1 MDNIEIRSDMN
12 LRISDAKTRTVTG
25 IAVPYEVEA
34 HGEIFARDAVT
45 LEPGAKL
52 FWQHEEPIGLITDGK
67 HTDAGY
73 EITARVSETSL
84 GNDVM
89 TMLRDGVIDKFSVGF
104 QLRDYEIVDGIRR
117 VTDALVRE
125 VSAVV
130 FPWYSSA
137 DITAVRNEQN
147 SEDETSSP
155 DNTDNEPV
163 SATIQGETNM
173 ENTTPVVPDAAEV
186 RELMDGLAH
195 LERKVSDMEIKDT
208 APAGSEYRT
217 AGDFIM
223 ALAQGQDTA
232 VRAYN
237 GATTSDS
244 VVTPIDRDL
253 TMLVET
259 AAPLRQV
266 FSTAVTPADG
276 MAIYFAQL
284 GGITDGTAAQ
294 AAQGDDL
301 GYYEIQVTA
310 KNTTL
315 KTIGSFIELS
325 IQSITRSTVD
335 FLNNTFRGQA
345 IALGN
350 KLNAELIAQYQT
362 TVAAQITAN
371 NKVTF
376 AATGATYNTW
386 LGAITDAA
394 VKFATLG
401 LPMEY
406 LIVDTVTFKELM
418 ALQGS
423 DGRPVLLVDGA
434 GTNNVGSI
442 SPTGLG
448 GNFAGVRVVAVAQ
461 LNTNK
466 SQCAFVNGAALRQY
480 TTANLR
486 LDSTNAINLSQAY
499 SLSTVTAVA
508 DEYPS
513 AIVGIVRSA

>member
-1 MDNIEIRSDMN
+1 MDNIEIRSEMN

-52 FWQHEEPIGLITDGK
+52 FWQHEEPIGLITEGK

-84 GNDVM
+84 GNDIM

-104 QLRDYEIVDGIRR
+104 QLRNYEIVDGIRR

-130 FPWYSSA
+130 FPWYSTA
-137 DITAVRNEQN
+137 EITAVRNDQN

-195 LERKVSDMEIKDT
+195 LERKVSDMENKET

-217 AGDFIM
+217 AGDFIL
-223 ALAQGQDTA
+223 ALAEGKDTA
-232 VRAYN
+232 VRTYN
-237 GATTSDS
+237 GATTADS
-244 VVTPIDRDL
+244 VTTPIDRDL
-253 TMLVET
+253 TLLVEN

-266 FSTAVTPADG
+266 FSTGVTPSEG

-301 GYYEIQVTA
+301 GYYEIQVSG

-315 KTIGSFIELS
+315 KTIGSFVEMS
-325 IQSITRSTVD
+325 IQVITRSTVD
-335 FLNNTFRGQA
+335 FINNTFRGQA

-371 NKVTF
+371 NKVTV
-376 AATGATYNTW
+376 ATSATYNTW
-386 LGAITDAA
+386 LAAITDAA

-401 LPMEY
+401 LPLEY
-406 LIVDTVTFKELM
+406 LIVDTATFKELM
-418 ALQGS
+418 ALQGG

-434 GTNNVGSI
+434 GTNNVGTI

-461 LNTNK
+461 LNVNK

-486 LDSTNAINLSQAY
+486 LDSTNAINLSSAY

-513 AIVGIVRSA
+513 AIVGIVRA

>member
-1 MDNIEIRSDMN
+1 
-12 LRISDAKTRTVTG
+12 
-25 IAVPYEVEA
+25 
-34 HGEIFARDAVT
+34 
-45 LEPGAKL
+45 
-52 FWQHEEPIGLITDGK
+52 
-67 HTDAGY
+67 
-73 EITARVSETSL
+73 
-84 GNDVM
+84 
-89 TMLRDGVIDKFSVGF
+89 
-104 QLRDYEIVDGIRR
+104 
-117 VTDALVRE
+117 
-125 VSAVV
+125 
-130 FPWYSSA
+130 
-137 DITAVRNEQN
+137 
-147 SEDETSSP
+147 
-155 DNTDNEPV
+155 
-163 SATIQGETNM
+163 M

-195 LERKVSDMEIKDT
+195 LERKVSDMENKET

-217 AGDFIM
+217 AGDFIL
-223 ALAQGQDTA
+223 ALAEGKDNA
-232 VRAYN
+232 VRAYT
-237 GATTSDS
+237 GATTADS
-244 VVTPIDRDL
+244 VTTPIDRDL
-253 TMLVET
+253 TLLVEN

-266 FSTAVTPADG
+266 FSTGVTPSEG

-301 GYYEIQVTA
+301 GYYEIQVSG

-315 KTIGSFIELS
+315 KTIGSFVEMS
-325 IQSITRSTVD
+325 IQVITRSTVD
-335 FLNNTFRGQA
+335 FINNTFRGQA

-371 NKVTF
+371 NKVTV
-376 AATGATYNTW
+376 ATSATYNTW
-386 LGAITDAA
+386 LAAITDAA

-401 LPMEY
+401 LPLEY
-406 LIVDTVTFKELM
+406 LIVDTATFKELM
-418 ALQGS
+418 ALQGG

-434 GTNNVGSI
+434 GTNNVGTI

-461 LNTNK
+461 LNVNK

-486 LDSTNAINLSQAY
+486 LDSTNAINLSSAY

-513 AIVGIVRSA
+513 AIVGIVRA

>member
-1 MDNIEIRSDMN
+1 MDNIEIRSEMN

-104 QLRDYEIVDGIRR
+104 QLRNYEIVDGIRR

-137 DITAVRNEQN
+137 EITAVRNDQN

-195 LERKVSDMEIKDT
+195 LERKVSDMENKET

-217 AGDFIM
+217 AGDFIL
-223 ALAQGQDTA
+223 ALAEGKDTA
-232 VRAYN
+232 VRAYT

-244 VVTPIDRDL
+244 VTTPIDRDL
-253 TMLVET
+253 TLLVEN

-266 FSTAVTPADG
+266 FSTGVTPSEG

-301 GYYEIQVTA
+301 GYYEIQVSG

-315 KTIGSFIELS
+315 KTIGSFVEMS
-325 IQSITRSTVD
+325 IQVITRSTVD
-335 FLNNTFRGQA
+335 FINNTFRGQA

-371 NKVTF
+371 NKVTV
-376 AATGATYNTW
+376 ATSATYNTW
-386 LGAITDAA
+386 LAAITDAA

-401 LPMEY
+401 LPLEY
-406 LIVDTVTFKELM
+406 LIVDTATFKELM
-418 ALQGS
+418 ALQGG

-434 GTNNVGSI
+434 GTNNVGTI

-461 LNTNK
+461 LNVNK

-486 LDSTNAINLSQAY
+486 LDSTNAINLSSAY

-513 AIVGIVRSA
+513 AIVGIVRA

>member
-1 MDNIEIRSDMN
+1 MDKLETRAEMSVRIESEQ
-12 LRISDAKTRTVTG
+12 TRTVTG
-25 IAVPYEVEA
+25 IAVPYETEA
-34 HGEIFARDAVT
+34 HGEIFAHGAVT

-52 FWQHEEPIGLITDGK
+52 FWQHEEPIGLITHGEHTEDGFV
-67 HTDAGY
+67 
-73 EITARVSETSL
+73 ITARVSETSL

-104 QLRDYEIVDGIRR
+104 QLRNYEMVDGIRR
-117 VTDALVRE
+117 VTDAFVRE

-130 FPWYSSA
+130 FPWFDTA
-137 DITAVRNEQN
+137 NITGVRNEQN

-155 DNTDNEPV
+155 DTTDV
-163 SATIQGETNM
+163 TSSAQTLGETDM
-173 ENTTPVVPDAAEV
+173 SEMTTVPDAAEV
-186 RELMDGLAH
+186 RELQDGLAH
-195 LERKVSDMEIKDT
+195 LERKISDLETKET

-223 ALAQGQDTA
+223 ALAQGSETA

-244 VVTPIDRDL
+244 VTTPIDRDL
-253 TMLVET
+253 TLLVET
-259 AAPLRQV
+259 AAPLRSV
-266 FSTAVTPADG
+266 FSTDVTPAEG

-301 GYYEIQVTA
+301 GYYEIQVTG

-315 KTIGSFIELS
+315 KTIGSFVEMSL
-325 IQSITRSTVD
+325 QVITRSTVD
-335 FLNNTFRGQA
+335 FINNTFRGQA

-394 VKFATLG
+394 IKFATLG
-401 LPMEY
+401 LPLEY
-406 LIVDTVTFKELM
+406 LIVDTATFKELM
-418 ALQGS
+418 ALQGG

-448 GNFAGVRVVAVAQ
+448 GNFAGVRVVAVSQ

-480 TTANLR
+480 TSANLR
-486 LDSTNAINLSQAY
+486 LDSTNAINLSSAY

>member
-1 MDNIEIRSDMN
+1 MDKLETRAEMSVRIESEE
-12 LRISDAKTRTVTG
+12 TRTVTG
-25 IAVPYEVEA
+25 IAVPYETEA
-34 HGEIFARDAVT
+34 HGEVFARDAVT

-52 FWQHEEPIGLITDGK
+52 FWQHEEPIGLITHGE
-67 HTDAGY
+67 HTDEGFVV
-73 EITARVSETSL
+73 TARVSETSL

-104 QLRDYEIVDGIRR
+104 QLRNYEMVDGIRR

-130 FPWYSSA
+130 FPWYGTA
-137 DITAVRNEQN
+137 NITGVRTEQN

-155 DNTDNEPV
+155 DTTDV
-163 SATIQGETNM
+163 TSSANSLGETM
-173 ENTTPVVPDAAEV
+173 SEMTTVPDAAEV
-186 RELMDGLAH
+186 RELQDGLAH
-195 LERKVSDMEIKDT
+195 LERKISDLETKET
-208 APAGSEYRT
+208 APVGSEYRT
-217 AGDFIM
+217 AGEFIM
-223 ALAQGQDTA
+223 ALAEGSETA
-232 VRAYN
+232 IRAYN
-237 GATTSDS
+237 GSTTADS
-244 VVTPIDRDL
+244 VTTPIDRDL
-253 TMLVET
+253 TLIVES

-266 FSTAVTPADG
+266 FSTGVTPADG

-301 GYYEIQVTA
+301 GYYEVQITA

-315 KTIGSFIELS
+315 KTIGSFIEMS
-325 IQSITRSTVD
+325 IQAITRSTVA
-335 FLNNTFRGQA
+335 FLDNTFRGQA

-371 NKVTF
+371 NKVTI

-386 LGAITDAA
+386 LAAITDAA

-401 LPMEY
+401 LPLEY
-406 LIVDTVTFKELM
+406 LIVDTATFKELM
-418 ALQGS
+418 ALQGG

-434 GTNNVGSI
+434 GTNNVGTI

-461 LNTNK
+461 LNVNK
-466 SQCAFVNGAALRQY
+466 SQCAFVNSAALRQY

-486 LDSTNAINLSQAY
+486 LDSTNAINLSSAY

-513 AIVGIVRSA
+513 AIVGIVRS

>member
-1 MDNIEIRSDMN
+1 MDKLETRAEMSVRIESEE
-12 LRISDAKTRTVTG
+12 TRTVTG
-25 IAVPYEVEA
+25 IAVPYETEA
-34 HGEIFARDAVT
+34 HGEVFARDAVT

-52 FWQHEEPIGLITDGK
+52 FWQHEEPIGLITSGE
-67 HTDAGY
+67 HTDEGFVV
-73 EITARVSETSL
+73 TARVSETSL

-104 QLRDYEIVDGIRR
+104 QLRNYEMVDGIRR

-130 FPWYSSA
+130 WPWYSSA
-137 DITAVRNEQN
+137 DITTVRTEQN
-147 SEDETSSP
+147 SEDETSSE
-155 DNTDNEPV
+155 DTTDV
-163 SATIQGETNM
+163 TSSANSLGETM
-173 ENTTPVVPDAAEV
+173 SEMTPAPDAAEV
-186 RELMDGLAH
+186 RELQDGLAH
-195 LERKVSDMEIKDT
+195 LERKIADLETKET

-223 ALAQGQDTA
+223 ALAQGSEMAQ
-232 VRAYN
+232 RAYT

-244 VVTPIDRDL
+244 VTTPIDRDL
-253 TMLVET
+253 TLLVET
-259 AAPLRQV
+259 AAPLRSV

-301 GYYEIQVTA
+301 GYYEIQVTG

-315 KTIGSFIELS
+315 KTIGSYVEMSL
-325 IQSITRSTVD
+325 QVITRSTVD
-335 FLNNTFRGQA
+335 FINNTFRGQA

-371 NKVTF
+371 NKVTI
-376 AATGATYNTW
+376 ATSATYSNW
-386 LGAITDAA
+386 LAGITDAA

-401 LPMEY
+401 LPLEY
-406 LIVDTVTFKELM
+406 LIVDTATFKELM
-418 ALQGS
+418 ALQGG

-434 GTNNVGSI
+434 GTNNVGTI

-461 LNTNK
+461 LNVNK

-486 LDSTNAINLSQAY
+486 LDSTNAINLSSAY

-513 AIVGIVRSA
+513 AIVGIVRA